1 MAITSA
7 AHTATINQ
15 LQSFSALST
24 NSLNLTWN
32 QFDSSLGTLT
42 GISLTIDG
50 TVTGSFDV
58 FNVDSIDPATV
69 GDPKDRLRLIFSGSG
84 APSAQQTTQTTLTT
98 TPAMPYE
105 MEPLSNESFN
115 LGPIPQS
122 LGSMNNN
129 LFTFA
134 SFFTGPGTLSSTLFQ
149 PFTLTSNNSGNTTV
163 DYSQMFASGSV
174 SLDYTYD
181 AVPEPSTYA
190 LFGIGALALVVA
202 YRRKVA

>member
-7 AHTATINQ
+7 AHTATITQ
-15 LQSFSALST
+15 LQSFSGLST
-24 NSLNLTWN
+24 NSLVQTWN
-32 QFDSSLGTLT
+32 QFDSTLGTLT

-50 TVTGSFDV
+50 TVTGSFNV
-58 FNVDSIDPATV
+58 SNVDSIDPANLSN
-69 GDPKDRLRLIFSGSG
+69 PRDRLRLTFTGSG
-84 APSAQQTTQTTLTT
+84 APPVQQTTQTTLTT

-105 MEPLSNESFN
+105 MDPLSNGSFN

-122 LGSMNNN
+122 LGSVNNN

-134 SFFTGPGTLSSTLFQ
+134 SFFTGLGTLSSTLIQ
-149 PFTLTSNNSGNTTV
+149 PFVLTSDNSGNTIV

-174 SLDYTYD
+174 SLDYTYN

-190 LFGIGALALVVA
+190 LFGIGALALVIA

>member
-1 MAITSA
+1 MV
-7 AHTATINQ
+7 H
-15 LQSFSALST
+15 
-24 NSLNLTWN
+24 TWN

-58 FNVDSIDPATV
+58 FNVDPFDPANLSI
-69 GDPKDRLRLIFSGSG
+69 PRDRLRLTFSGSG

-98 TPAMPYE
+98 TPAMPYR

-115 LGPIPQS
+115 LAPNPQS
-122 LGSMNNN
+122 LDSVNNN
-129 LFTFA
+129 LFAFA
-134 SFFTGPGTLSSTLFQ
+134 NFFTGTGTLSSTLIQ
-149 PFTLTSNNSGNTTV
+149 PFVLASDNSGNTTV